1 MGMEMDKRK
10 VNIDQTPKMNDAGN
24 NKGGSGNEG
33 GEKKSEL
40 KDHSMPKADRADVRQ
55 QIHDQWNKKS

>member
-24 NKGGSGNEG
+24 KGGKGNEG

-40 KDHSMPKADRADVRQ
+40 KPPKTDTNEIRK
-55 QIHDQWNKKS
+55 QIMEKAWNNKS

>member
-24 NKGGSGNEG
+24 KSGKGNEG

-40 KDHSMPKADRADVRQ
+40 KAPKTDTNEIRK
-55 QIHDQWNKKS
+55 QIMEKAWNNKS

>member
-24 NKGGSGNEG
+24 KGGKGNEG

-40 KDHSMPKADRADVRQ
+40 KPPKTEVKEIRQ

>member
-24 NKGGSGNEG
+24 KGGKGNEG

-40 KDHSMPKADRADVRQ
+40 KDLSPPKGDKNEIRK
-55 QIHDQWNKKS
+55 QILDQWNNKP

>member
-24 NKGGSGNEG
+24 KGGKGNEG

-40 KDHSMPKADRADVRQ
+40 KAPKTDMKEIRQ